1 MAHGSSRLRR
11 TKRMLI
17 LDPFLVSD
25 GCQVQPVTRYCVATI
40 LNQTLTVS
48 RPTLHLRVLFVTEWQ
63 LETHDRFLQG
73 LGFFFFFSLFFFAP
87 LLFRRSLLASQRKHQ
102 RRFSSYLQLPWQAIG
117 KPSNLGVANARL
129 CHSSS
134 TWALG
139 SLCGYGSATEVV
151 VTDAEC
157 NFLAES
163 IFCAAPPSRVILVHD
178 RLSSSTRW
186 SSHSARLGSI

>member
-73 LGFFFFFSLFFFAP
+73 LGFFFFFLSFFCPPALSEVSFGKSAEASTEILQLSP
-87 LLFRRSLLASQRKHQ
+87 TTLASHRKTV
-102 RRFSSYLQLPWQAIG
+102 QLGCSECSIM
-117 KPSNLGVANARL
+117 SFIFHLGTREPL
-129 CHSSS
+129 WLRKCY
-134 TWALG
+134 G
-139 SLCGYGSATEVV
+139 SGGYG
-151 VTDAEC
+151 C
-157 NFLAES
+157 
-163 IFCAAPPSRVILVHD
+163 RV
-178 RLSSSTRW
+178 
-186 SSHSARLGSI
+186 